1 MIGHEQAVPP
11 TKRSKHPAL
20 MAAVL
25 GAILLSG
32 CETTS
37 AVFDGVGGVF
47 MGAGHDVRRLGN
59 R

>member
-1 MIGHEQAVPP
+1 MIGQEQAVSPA
-11 TKRSKHPAL
+11 KRSKHPAL
-20 MAAVL
+20 MAVVL
-25 GAILLSG
+25 GAVLLTG